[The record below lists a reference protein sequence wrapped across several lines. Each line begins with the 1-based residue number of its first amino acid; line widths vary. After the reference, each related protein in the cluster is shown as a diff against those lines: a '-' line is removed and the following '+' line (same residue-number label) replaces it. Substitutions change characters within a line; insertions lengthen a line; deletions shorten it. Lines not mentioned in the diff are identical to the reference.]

1 MDGLKEA
8 PGSRTVDLTRQTTVR
23 LIPAAILQPRL
34 KLVDGDRLI
43 TGPPFS
49 LGNIVEEGLSPSER
63 IHVPVNGVIAQR
75 VLYSFEASRKQ
86 LNRFNAPGDDGV
98 YYAGTTLPASIAE
111 IQWHLENPAGV
122 PHFDRTRA
130 YRTVMA
136 EMRGSFLDLRGAQ
149 TPALAADPTESY
161 AAGRDLAGLARR
173 GGWDG
178 IVYPS
183 ARHPEGVC
191 IAAFDPKS
199 LSSIRLG
206 QMLAFEP
213 YNLGDGVRY
222 GYRNVIPQHLA
233 HEQRIGAGLS
243 R

>member
-8 PGSRTVDLTRQTTVR
+8 PGSRTVELTRQTTVR

-63 IHVPVNGVIAQR
+63 IQVPVNGVIAQR
-75 VLYSFEASRKQ
+75 VLYSFEASRRQ

-111 IQWHLENPAGV
+111 IQWHLENPAGA

-130 YRTVMA
+130 YRAVLA
-136 EMRGSFLDLRGAQ
+136 EMRGSFLDLREAE
-149 TPALAADPTESY
+149 TPALIPEPSESY
-161 AAGRDLAGLARR
+161 EAGRELARLAR
-173 GGWDG
+173 TGGWDG
-178 IVYPS
+178 ILYPS
-183 ARHPEGVC
+183 ARHPDGVC
-191 IAAFDPKS
+191 LAAFDPKAV
-199 LSSIRLG
+199 SSIRLG

-213 YNLGDGVRY
+213 YEVGERVRY
-222 GYRNVIPQHLA
+222 GYRNIIPQHLA
-233 HEQRIGAGLS
+233 HEQGMGIGLS